1 MNKTDN
7 GIWVKTLWQIPAIL
21 AIALGMSLIS
31 NALRPDSLKL
41 VGDWSA
47 EARITTSKGENLIIS
62 LSEAAKLFTE
72 KTVIFIDARSDED
85 FREGHIQ
92 GAKSLSWQDVDQRFV
107 EIAENISPDVT
118 IITYCDGETCKLSHD
133 LALFLIDMGFKDVRV
148 LVNGWSVWQEGNMP
162 VEGDEKVSY

>member
-1 MNKTDN
+1 M
-7 GIWVKTLWQIPAIL
+7 WVKTLRQIPAIL
-21 AIALGMSLIS
+21 AIALGMGLIS
-31 NALRPDSLKL
+31 NTLRHDSLKL

-47 EARITTSKGENLIIS
+47 EARTTTATGENLIIS

-72 KTVIFIDARSDED
+72 KAAIFIDARSDED

-92 GAKSLSWQDVDQRFV
+92 GAKSLPWQDVDQRFI
-107 EIAENISPDVT
+107 EIAEDILPDVT

-148 LVNGWSVWQEGNMP
+148 LINGWSVWQETNLS
-162 VEGDEKVSY
+162 VEKEDKVSS